1 MVRRGDKGVKSPRCA
16 RPHPI
21 WMKSQLGQSGIPV
34 TRFYFA
40 VAHLIDILARDGLSK
55 AVLESLSFRSELGIS
70 LKKDLRYFPKEAL
83 FDELD
88 AVRNWY
94 VASGHLDRFPVD
106 SRIKSRQSAR
116 LKYARYYPDHQARKV
131 FNDLLG
137 FRSMCDTYDDVMDLM
152 GRPLFRVADL
162 SSGKALDDG
171 YRGVHVYFQL
181 SSRHYPIEIQYNTFY
196 DRQLNNWLHK
206 YLYKRIHDVNV
217 GYKLR
222 MSYESGDIKSEEEF
236 RRRMNDVL
244 SGC

>member
-1 MVRRGDKGVKSPRCA
+1 
-16 RPHPI
+16 
-21 WMKSQLGQSGIPV
+21 MKSRLGQSGIPV
-34 TRFYFA
+34 NRFYFA

-55 AVLESLSFRSELGIS
+55 AVLDSLSYRSELGIS
-70 LKKDLRYFPKEAL
+70 LKKDLRYFPKETL

-222 MSYESGDIKSEEEF
+222 TSYESGDIKTEEEF
-236 RRRMNDVL
+236 RRRMDDVL